1 MIGQRDLDDKRF
13 FWAAAKE
20 LKFRY
25 YKLETVT
32 QAHLTS
38 LWKLIFEYLGSP
50 LMNPEPKS

>member
-20 LKFRY
+20 LKY
-25 YKLETVT
+25 
-32 QAHLTS
+32 QAHVTS
-38 LWKLIFEYLGSP
+38 LWKLIVEYLGSP